1 MKKMNIR
8 EKGRTKCL
16 EFEPFLALQKNR
28 RKIITPHILVHP
40 NAKTEFPKKKVSSFA
55 RWYKNFFKI
64 KIQISNTIFMKWEY
78 LFFSIVQFINPV
90 WD

>member
-1 MKKMNIR
+1 MNIR

-40 NAKTEFPKKKVSSFA
+40 NAKTEFPKKS
-55 RWYKNFFKI
+55 
-64 KIQISNTIFMKWEY
+64 
-78 LFFSIVQFINPV
+78 
-90 WD
+90 